1 MRKELAN
8 ATPQERARHYWGV
21 MREAVLAMHQN
32 AAGEGASRRSTSGGS
47 QASSAVAST
56 RESYHE
62 PPREGRM
69 ELAQE
74 NDPCSRDTTGTPD
87 YSDTIPVVAFRRDAT
102 VTPLPSS
109 GRVHLVEVEG
119 EVADA
124 TGEYTGGHPARSSS
138 AQSIDAKLSKMVHHS
153 KELPEATGVVK
164 VVTDKP

>member
-1 MRKELAN
+1 
-8 ATPQERARHYWGV
+8 
-21 MREAVLAMHQN
+21 
-32 AAGEGASRRSTSGGS
+32 
-47 QASSAVAST
+47 
-56 RESYHE
+56 
-62 PPREGRM
+62 M

-74 NDPCSRDTTGTPD
+74 NDPCSRDTNGTPD
-87 YSDTIPVVAFRRDAT
+87 YSDTIPVIAFRRDAT

-153 KELPEATGVVK
+153 KELPTATGVVK